1 MAQPLEFEQVTYN
14 SPDGGQIG
22 RTSTE
27 AVAFYGATPV
37 VRPVTISTNDVSTT
51 SSQSTSSGTGIG
63 FGFVTLVEYT
73 NLITAVSTMQRA
85 MKQMGILP

>member
-14 SPDGGQIG
+14 SPDGAQFG

-37 VRPVTISTNDVSTT
+37 ARPVTISTNDVSTT

>member
-14 SPDGGQIG
+14 SPDGAQLG

-27 AVAFYGATPV
+27 AVAFYGGTPV
-37 VRPVTISTNDVSTT
+37 ARPVTISTNDVSTT

>member
-14 SPDGGQIG
+14 GPDGAQFG
-22 RTSTE
+22 RSATE
-27 AVAFYGATPV
+27 AIACYGATPV
-37 VRPVTISTNDVSTT
+37 TRLTTSTNDVSTI

-73 NLITAVSTMQRA
+73 NLITAVSTMQRQL
-85 MKQMGILP
+85 KQMGIIP